1 MAVER
6 VKPDVRE
13 AVMTTYEQIKQEG
26 RQEGKSEAAAAILLR
41 LLMKRFQIDPE
52 SFEPLLDGL
61 DFVQYEELSEKIL
74 EAKSL
79 EEIRAWLEGASH
91 N

>member
-1 MAVER
+1 
-6 VKPDVRE
+6 
-13 AVMTTYEQIKQEG
+13 
-26 RQEGKSEAAAAILLR
+26 
-41 LLMKRFQIDPE
+41 MKRFQIDPE
-52 SFEPLLDGL
+52 SFEPLLNRL

>member
-1 MAVER
+1 
-6 VKPDVRE
+6 
-13 AVMTTYEQIKQEG
+13 
-26 RQEGKSEAAAAILLR
+26 
-41 LLMKRFQIDPE
+41 MKRFQIDPE
-52 SFEPLLDGL
+52 SYEPLLSRL

>member
-1 MAVER
+1 
-6 VKPDVRE
+6 
-13 AVMTTYEQIKQEG
+13 MTTYEQIKQEGRQEG